1 MRLREQVA
9 LTLPSLFLRLVLGI
23 TFIWAGTGKLVG
35 TTLVVGDDAARLANI
50 GVMPTAP
57 SAPPTTTDP
66 NDSTDTPP
74 TEPPPAAVDDP
85 QVLDEATK
93 PENGPEN
100 EPKSDDLIDQA
111 NEIIEQLSPPANE
124 DPDQPTTEDDK
135 ASLQSVQYNGTR
147 YAAADFPEPM
157 EIRRVYT
164 IALMLSKA
172 GDPGLTAESNPI
184 IPTMPAMVASKPWAK
199 ILAWAAAITEL
210 GAGVFL
216 LLGLLTRISSLGTLS
231 VMLTALWMTQFGPAA
246 LHSSDAIL
254 GFIPRVADPWAPMSY
269 IGLLWQ
275 LALAAMSLAVFF
287 LGSGPIGIDR
297 MLFKPTRRDPYLHGD
312 PKAAKAT
319 KTKPADESTAQDR
332 TAFDRTPNPTP

>member
-9 LTLPSLFLRLVLGI
+9 LTLPSFFLRLVLGI

-35 TTLVVGDDAARLANI
+35 TTLVSGDDAARLANI
-50 GVMPTAP
+50 GVMPTTPDAP
-57 SAPPTTTDP
+57 SSTTDP
-66 NDSTDTPP
+66 TDNAETPP
-74 TEPPPAAVDDP
+74 TEPPQAVVDDP
-85 QVLDEATK
+85 QVPDE
-93 PENGPEN
+93 E
-100 EPKSDDLIDQA
+100 EPADEPTGDDLIDQA
-111 NEIIEQLSPPANE
+111 NEIIEQLSPPADDD
-124 DPDQPTTEDDK
+124 DPDQSTSEQDK
-135 ASLQSVQYNGTR
+135 ASLQSVQYTGTR

-216 LLGLLTRISSLGTLS
+216 LLGLLTRISALGTLS

-269 IGLLWQ
+269 IELLWQ

-297 MLFKPTRRDPYLHGD
+297 MLFKPARRDPYLHGD
-312 PKAAKAT
+312 PKAAKAS
-319 KTKPADESTAQDR
+319 KTKPAGDTPQQDR

>member
-50 GVMPTAP
+50 GVMPTTPDAP
-57 SAPPTTTDP
+57 SSTTDP
-66 NDSTDTPP
+66 TDNAETPP
-74 TEPPPAAVDDP
+74 TEPPQAAVDDP
-85 QVLDEATK
+85 QVPDEEEPA
-93 PENGPEN
+93 N
-100 EPKSDDLIDQA
+100 EPTGDDLINQA
-111 NEIIEQLSPPANE
+111 NEIIEQLSPPAE
-124 DPDQPTTEDDK
+124 ETPDQSSTGDDK

-231 VMLTALWMTQFGPAA
+231 VMFTALWMTQFGPAA

-312 PKAAKAT
+312 PKATKTA
-319 KTKPADESTAQDR
+319 KTKPAGESTAQDR